1 VPGRLDQL
9 KPGCPIPKE
18 KPMGSD
24 VRYRVLDPYNDDISY
39 TFDEKDEANRYIEKS
54 YPALR
59 RSMAYVFRM
68 EEVPTDRLITRKT
81 LLNMMKV
88 LKTDGYFI
96 EPVNK
101 GKLEESL
108 ADEDVAAFREFFSSR
123 FRFFHDKDR

>member
-1 VPGRLDQL
+1 
-9 KPGCPIPKE
+9 
-18 KPMGSD
+18 MGSD

-39 TFDEKDEANRYIEKS
+39 TFDEKDEAKRYIEKS

-108 ADEDVAAFREFFSSR
+108 ADEDVDAFREFFSSR
-123 FRFFHDKDR
+123 FRFFRDKDKDK